1 MPDSDARRNPRLRLA
16 CARCQRRKIRCDG
29 QYPTCGNCRRASAE
43 CVDGDSVRLR
53 SVPRDRTG
61 ESEVPRL
68 RGRIAWLEAII
79 RERLPDV
86 DLSAEASQE
95 IPAPGYAQVDIDR
108 ASSQQQEPHCES
120 TASFPAPDQAAR
132 PLDQRA
138 HEIGLIS
145 VGANADQKYIGPSS
159 GYFLARLLIAHSPSK
174 NALHEV
180 GPEPLAN
187 QSIINDLV
195 DSVQGPLP
203 VPNRSLVERLC
214 QVYFDTI
221 NAQWPILH
229 ESSFKAAINQLL
241 SEEVTSAQLR
251 QKDPHVSFQLY
262 MVLAIAAT
270 VLSHRTKRQF
280 SAESYC
286 ISALQH
292 LDQLNVQSS
301 TQGLQCMLLLLIFT
315 FHNPHVRL
323 SIWHLNYQ
331 CLASVV
337 DLGLQRNVTASTG
350 ISIVSQ
356 EIRTRLFWTVFSL
369 DRTIATMMGRPIGL
383 RDEACELRLP
393 QDIGDESSTGVEQAT
408 TASSSVLI
416 SIHLFKLAKLNSEL
430 KYVANSIVREA
441 PSYAYP
447 PITDITSWQ
456 RDMLSRLDQWASEV
470 PQCIQGNFYMES
482 LCKIRFHTMRL
493 LLLRPSPAIPAP
505 PPAALVDCHDSA
517 RQLIGLYS
525 ELYRKELLLYD
536 WTTLHGIISGTVTM
550 LYCMRSVPELAR
562 DAKVEEL
569 MSDMNISL
577 SILGATGEYWS
588 GARRARDI
596 LEDLGRSTMTFIT
609 RIRPTPPQRDADWAE
624 TTPGATMSWLNDSGA
639 GTEAG
644 PVSNTVF
651 PAAFPL
657 PIESHN
663 EYLNW
668 FDPNQQPHLFGENME
683 MDTIIR
689 NLFDGFVPQVDN
701 LVIAPGF

>member
-1 MPDSDARRNPRLRLA
+1 MPDSDTPRNPRLRLA

-43 CVDGDSVRLR
+43 CVDGESARLR
-53 SVPRDRTG
+53 SVPR
-61 ESEVPRL
+61 
-68 RGRIAWLEAII
+68 RIAWLEAII

-86 DLSAEASQE
+86 DLSAGAPQE
-95 IPAPGYAQVDIDR
+95 IPAPGYAQVDIDQ
-108 ASSQQQEPHCES
+108 ASSQQQEPHGES
-120 TASFPAPDQAAR
+120 TASFPAPDQPAR

-159 GYFLARLLIAHSPSK
+159 GYFLARLLIAHSPPR
-174 NALHEV
+174 NASHEI
-180 GPEPLAN
+180 GPETPAN
-187 QSIINDLV
+187 LSIISDLV

-203 VPNRSLVERLC
+203 IPNRSLVERLS

-221 NAQWPILH
+221 NVQWPILH

-241 SEEVTSAQLR
+241 SEEVTSAPSR
-251 QKDPHVSFQLY
+251 QKEPHVSFQLY

-286 ISALQH
+286 LSALQY

-301 TQGLQCMLLLLIFT
+301 MQGLQCMLLLLIFT

-337 DLGLQRNVTASTG
+337 DLGLQRNVTASAG
-350 ISIVSQ
+350 ISIVTQ
-356 EIRTRLFWTVFSL
+356 EIRTRLFWTVLSL

-393 QDIGDESSTGVEQAT
+393 QEISDGGSAGAEPAT

-416 SIHLFKLAKLNSEL
+416 SIHLFKLSKLNSEL

-456 RDMLSRLDQWASEV
+456 SDMLSRLDQWASQV
-470 PQCIQGNFYMES
+470 PQCVQGNLYMEV
-482 LCKIRFHTMRL
+482 LCKIRFHAMRL

-505 PPAALVDCHDSA
+505 RPAALVNCYDSA
-517 RQLIGLYS
+517 RRIIGLYS
-525 ELYRKELLLYD
+525 ELYRQELLLYD
-536 WTTLHGIISGTVTM
+536 WMTLHGIISGTITM
-550 LYCMRSVPELAR
+550 LYCMRSVPELSR
-562 DAKVEEL
+562 DAKIEEL
-569 MSDMNISL
+569 MRDMNISL
-577 SILGATGEYWS
+577 SILSATGEYWS

-596 LEDLGRSTMTFIT
+596 LEDLGRSTLSFIT
-609 RIRPTPPQRDADWAE
+609 RIRSTPSERDPDWAG
-624 TTPGATMSWLNDSGA
+624 TTPGATMNWLNDSGTV
-639 GTEAG
+639 TEAG
-644 PVSNTVF
+644 PVSNAEF
-651 PAAFPL
+651 PAGFSL
-657 PIESHN
+657 PIDSHN
-663 EYLNW
+663 DYLNW

-701 LVIAPGF
+701 FVTAPAF